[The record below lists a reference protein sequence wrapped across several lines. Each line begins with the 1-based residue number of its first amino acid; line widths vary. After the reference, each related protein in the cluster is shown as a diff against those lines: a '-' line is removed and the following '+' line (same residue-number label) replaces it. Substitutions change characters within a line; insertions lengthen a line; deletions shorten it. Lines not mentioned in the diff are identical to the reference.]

1 MRMAPVVVMTLCF
14 GLIGCAPSQTKPPPD
29 ADGDSCSNP
38 LRKGS
43 QVYID
48 IGYAGDG
55 RPSATPDKCTVKP
68 GTQITWRNP
77 GRDMRPFE
85 IVFTGETP
93 ATTVDRRGL
102 TAQMRDGRYKVV
114 ITVGDRKG
122 TYKYGI
128 TANGISVDPE
138 IIIH

>member
-1 MRMAPVVVMTLCF
+1 MAPVVVMTLCF
-14 GLIGCAPSQTKPPPD
+14 GLIGCASSSSSTKPSD
-29 ADGDSCSNP
+29 GDGDSCSK
-38 LRKGS
+38 LMRKGN

-55 RPSATPDKCTVKP
+55 RPSATPDKCKVKP

-77 GRDMRPFE
+77 GGDLRPFE
-85 IVFTGETP
+85 IVFPGETP
-93 ATTVDRRGL
+93 AATVDRRGL

-114 ITVGDRKG
+114 ITAGNKTG